1 MWISW
6 LNMEVILGGFQE
18 TVKKAI
24 ESGVG
29 MEVQFR
35 ISEILMEQEKYDI
48 GLEFAKKM
56 LKKFNKNPKAYNQ
69 FIKISLIYERNKQQ
83 PEKFAPEDILKRARQ
98 CLKAND
104 AITVEAKYGKTLYE
118 MKQNEKA
125 RNVFESLI
133 TKNPKR

>member
-1 MWISW
+1 MYISSLLPTSTPDEIRSQFKRAINSLSDIKDKDNMWISW

-69 FIKISLIYERNKQQ
+69 FIKISLIYERNK
-83 PEKFAPEDILKRARQ
+83 
-98 CLKAND
+98 
-104 AITVEAKYGKTLYE
+104 
-118 MKQNEKA
+118 
-125 RNVFESLI
+125 
-133 TKNPKR
+133 